1 MKCLALVF
9 SSKAPVVLL
18 GRCMATAKGSVM
30 YEMQS
35 NRLDSPRSRERA
47 LLARKEALRGAGG
60 KSPVYRQKGHCTNT
74 GELQTLT
81 VQEG

>member
-1 MKCLALVF
+1 
-9 SSKAPVVLL
+9 
-18 GRCMATAKGSVM
+18 MATAKRYFM
-30 YEMQS
+30 CKMQN

-47 LLARKEALRGAGG
+47 LLARKEAVLEGGG
-60 KSPVYRQKGHCTNT
+60 KSPVYHQKGHCTNM